1 MIAAPHAPTA
11 REQALSDPRAN
22 GVKIT
27 VEYNVADAAGTLPIT
42 RSTSTDGM
50 ESTIIRQGRTRC
62 TRVSK
67 PRGAVIDPMDS
78 RSRDAP
84 AMAGDC
90 PHK

>member
-1 MIAAPHAPTA
+1 MMAAPHAPTA

-22 GVKIT
+22 GIKIT
-27 VEYNVADAAGTLPIT
+27 VEYNVADAAGTLPVT

-67 PRGAVIDPMDS
+67 PRGGVILS
-78 RSRDAP
+78 LI
-84 AMAGDC
+84 
-90 PHK
+90 HI